1 MYLPLFFFLVG
12 TLTGA
17 ENTASF
23 RHRKGEAVREEAC
36 GHSLERGLRAAG
48 RSVAGREG
56 VKRCCG
62 AGVKEG
68 SPGPE

>member
-1 MYLPLFFFLVG
+1 MQRTQQALDRGKERLSG
-12 TLTGA
+12 
-17 ENTASF
+17 
-23 RHRKGEAVREEAC
+23 KQAC